1 MTTHQDESWL
11 SRGKAEAEKGIPFG
25 DRVVGI
31 SIVVFSILMALYL
44 LAHQVRSTGFFTASF
59 GTSEMLMLYG
69 LLILGIISAGL
80 EGVFG
85 LRLYSRLFDVF
96 GGLLLAAVCT
106 IWLLVVFPFEFA
118 YFSDVAPD
126 SLSFLVQW
134 ISNDIARVL
143 MVLAIIVY
151 LGAAVFC
158 PVAYGFIGKKRSKV
172 EEISG

>member
-1 MTTHQDESWL
+1 
-11 SRGKAEAEKGIPFG
+11 
-25 DRVVGI
+25 
-31 SIVVFSILMALYL
+31 
-44 LAHQVRSTGFFTASF
+44 
-59 GTSEMLMLYG
+59 MLYG

-96 GGLLLAAVCT
+96 GGLILAAVCT

-126 SLSFLVQW
+126 CLSFLVQW

-143 MVLAIIVY
+143 MALGIIVY

-158 PVAYGFIGKKRSKV
+158 PVAYGFIRKERSKR
-172 EEISG
+172 EENSG